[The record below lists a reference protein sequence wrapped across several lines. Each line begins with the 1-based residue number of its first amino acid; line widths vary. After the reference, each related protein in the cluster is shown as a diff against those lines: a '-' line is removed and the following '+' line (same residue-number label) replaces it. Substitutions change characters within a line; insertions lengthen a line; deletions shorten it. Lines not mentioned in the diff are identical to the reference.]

1 MGSELDRK
9 NLRLKTLGL
18 MCFVSDGKS
27 SILGIVEDLSSTGL
41 RLGQI
46 PTDFDESVKQC
57 KAILHGPGGDFNLVL
72 TPRWSEE
79 TNKGMYKDVGFQI
92 VEPPE
97 GWSKFVNELESGTSD
112 IGFMILDNGD

>member
-1 MGSELDRK
+1 
-9 NLRLKTLGL
+9 

-27 SILGIVEDLSSTGL
+27 SVLGIVEDLSATGL

-46 PTDFDESVKQC
+46 PMDFDESAQQC
-57 KAILHGPGGDFNLVL
+57 KAVLHAPNGDFKFIL

-79 TNKGMYKDVGFQI
+79 TNRGMYKDVGFLI
-92 VEPPE
+92 NAPPE
-97 GWSKFVNELESGTSD
+97 GWSKFVAELESGSSD